1 MFFFSLI
8 TLNNG
13 QDLTITVTDFFLV
26 SYLSLIGKRGCE
38 GSLIQKC
45 LGQTHRHVLKD
56 HI

>member
-13 QDLTITVTDFFLV
+13 QDLTITVTDFVLV

-38 GSLIQKC
+38 GIEFDPEVS
-45 LGQTHRHVLKD
+45 GSNS
-56 HI
+56 